1 MEQPAGTRGQHEAS
15 SYFSRDFNMMPA
27 WKKLGELARAPY
39 DLTAPGAL
47 SSARIRSYRVHAA
60 GFDLLYSTQRVDEP
74 VLAALQGLAEESGA
88 VAQFLLMKKG
98 AVLNRIEGYASEER
112 QVLHTACRD
121 IFAPVCPAPEA
132 SAQAKGEL
140 EKLADFLTALETGEI
155 VNAAGEP
162 FTDLVQ
168 VGIGGS
174 DLGPRALYLALAA
187 YKMPGRRVHFISNV
201 DPDDAAATLSGLDLA
216 KTLVNV
222 VSKSGSTL
230 ETLTN
235 EELVRKAF
243 AEAGLE
249 PSRHFLAVTGKGSPM
264 DNPARYLRSFYM
276 FDSIGGR
283 YSATSMVG
291 AVMLGFGL
299 GYTQLLEILRGAQAM
314 DLAAEEQD
322 IRRNPPLLLAL
333 LGIWNHNFLGCE
345 TLAILPYSQALVRF
359 AAHLQQCDMESNGKS
374 VTRQGKPLAWE
385 SGPIIW
391 GEPGTNGQ
399 HAFYQLIHQ
408 GTTIVP
414 AEFIG
419 FRTSQY
425 GRDLLIEQTTSQ
437 EKLVA
442 NLLAQVLALATGQAD
457 ENPNRCFAGNRPS
470 TVLLA
475 DRLTP
480 YAMGA
485 LLALYEAKVVF
496 QGFIWN
502 INSFD
507 QEGVQLGKKLA
518 TRLLA
523 HYAGLRQDP
532 GYSGETSD
540 DAGWALLGA
549 AGVLAKE
556 RSD

>member
-1 MEQPAGTRGQHEAS
+1 MDS
-15 SYFSRDFNMMPA
+15 SYFSRDFSMMPA
-27 WKKLGELARAPY
+27 CAELAALAGAPY

-47 SSARIRSYRVHAA
+47 SPARINRYRTHAA
-60 GFDLLYSTQRVDEP
+60 GLDLLYSTQRVDES
-74 VLAALQGLAEESGA
+74 VLAALQKLAEQSGA
-88 VAQFLLMKKG
+88 VVQFLLMKKG

-121 IFAPVCPAPEA
+121 IFAPVSLAPEA
-132 SAQAKGEL
+132 TAQARAEL
-140 EKLADFLTALETGEI
+140 EKLADFLTALAAGAI

-162 FTDLVQ
+162 FTDLIQ

-187 YKMPGRRVHFISNV
+187 YKIPGRRVHFISNV
-201 DPDDAAATLSGLDLA
+201 DPDDAAAILNGLDLA

-230 ETLTN
+230 ETMTN
-235 EELVRKAF
+235 EELVRQAYV
-243 AEAGLE
+243 EAGLE

-299 GYTQLLEILRGAQAM
+299 GYPQLLEILRGANAM
-314 DLAAEEQD
+314 DLAAEEPD
-322 IRRNPPLLLAL
+322 IRRNPALLLAL
-333 LGIWNHNFLGCE
+333 LGIWNHNFLGLE

-359 AAHLQQCDMESNGKS
+359 TAHLQQCDMESNGKS
-374 VTRQGKPLAWE
+374 VTRQGNPLAWK

-408 GTTIVP
+408 GTVIVP
-414 AEFIG
+414 VEFIG
-419 FRTSQY
+419 FRASQY
-425 GRDLLIEQTTSQ
+425 GRDLIIEQTTSQ

-442 NLLAQVLALATGQAD
+442 NLLAQALALATGQPQ
-457 ENPNRCFAGNRPS
+457 ENPNRSFAGNRPS
-470 TVLLA
+470 AVLLA

-480 YAMGA
+480 YTMGA

-518 TRLLA
+518 NRLLA
-523 HYAGLRQDP
+523 HYAGRRQDS
-532 GYSGETSD
+532 GYSGEGLDES
-540 DAGWALLGA
+540 GWALLAA
-549 AGVLAKE
+549 AGVL
-556 RSD
+556 D